1 MPSATELKI
10 AELTKG
16 MLRLKLFVIF
26 SYGKGLDLK
35 PTLPD
40 HLAYMVDLE
49 RQGKLFASGPFGDG
63 TKGDGMTI
71 VRAANED
78 EALARSFRHQRHSHI
93 HHPVL
98 DRDGGVREP
107 HCELL
112 GSVREN
118 CLVRFAEGACT
129 CRRSVSSES
138 ERSGCRSVSI

>member
-49 RQGKLFASGPFGDG
+49 RRGKLFASGPFGDG

-71 VRAANED
+71 VRAANEG
-78 EALARSFRHQRHSHI
+78 EAREIAARDPFVINGIRTFTIQSWT
-93 HHPVL
+93 VM
-98 DRDGGVREP
+98 E
-107 HCELL
+107 
-112 GSVREN
+112 GSVSLTVNFSDRS
-118 CLVRFAEGACT
+118 AEVA
-129 CRRSVSSES
+129 
-138 ERSGCRSVSI
+138 